1 MATMFEKIM
10 EAIAGMNK
18 LDRTNDYFI
27 TKRNNEYI
35 LCKMDMNGCVRD
47 IGFTNDI
54 SSLRKIV
61 RQTYGDIYYKEY
73 MIDEY
78 DE

>member
-1 MATMFEKIM
+1 
-10 EAIAGMNK
+10 
-18 LDRTNDYFI
+18 
-27 TKRNNEYI
+27 
-35 LCKMDMNGCVRD
+35 MDMKGFVCD

-54 SSLRKIV
+54 SSLRKLV

>member
-10 EAIAGMNK
+10 AGMAGMNK
-18 LDRTNDYFI
+18 LDRTNHYFI
-27 TKRNNEYI
+27 AKRNNDYI
-35 LCKMDMNGCVRD
+35 LCKMDMKGFVCD

-54 SSLRKIV
+54 SSLRKLI

>member
-1 MATMFEKIM
+1 MATMFEK
-10 EAIAGMNK
+10 K
-18 LDRTNDYFI
+18 I
-27 TKRNNEYI
+27 T
-35 LCKMDMNGCVRD
+35 
-47 IGFTNDI
+47 T
-54 SSLRKIV
+54 SLRKIV

>member
-10 EAIAGMNK
+10 ASIAGMNK

-35 LCKMDMNGCVRD
+35 LCKMDMKGFVQD

-54 SSLRKIV
+54 SSLKKIV

>member
-10 EAIAGMNK
+10 KSIAGMNK
-18 LDRTNDYFI
+18 LDRTSHYFI
-27 TKRNNEYI
+27 TKRNNDYI
-35 LCKMDMNGCVRD
+35 LCKMDMKGFVCD

-54 SSLRKIV
+54 SSLRKLV

>member
-1 MATMFEKIM
+1 MDKMMKALE
-10 EAIAGMNK
+10 GMNK
-18 LDRTNDYFI
+18 LDRENDYFI
-27 TKRNNEYI
+27 TKKAGEYI
-35 LCKMDMNGCVRD
+35 LIKVDKNGHVWD

-54 SSLRKIV
+54 SSLRKLI

>member
-10 EAIAGMNK
+10 VSIAGMNK
-18 LDRTNDYFI
+18 LDSTNDYFI
-27 TKRNNEYI
+27 TKRNNDYI
-35 LCKMDMNGCVRD
+35 LCKMDMKGFVCD

-54 SSLRKIV
+54 SSLRKLV

>member
-10 EAIAGMNK
+10 ESIAGMNK
-18 LDRTNDYFI
+18 LDRTNNYFI
-27 TKRNNEYI
+27 TKRNNDYI
-35 LCKMDMNGCVRD
+35 LCKMDMKGFVRD
-47 IGFTNDI
+47 IGFTSDI
-54 SSLRKIV
+54 SSLRKLV

>member
-35 LCKMDMNGCVRD
+35 LCKMDMKGFVRD

>member
-1 MATMFEKIM
+1 MATMFKIM
-10 EAIAGMNK
+10 KSIAGMNK

-27 TKRNNEYI
+27 TKRNDDYI
-35 LCKMDMNGCVRD
+35 LCKMDMKGFVWD

-54 SSLRKIV
+54 SSLRKLV

>member
-1 MATMFEKIM
+1 MDTMFEKIM
-10 EAIAGMNK
+10 ASIAGMNK

-35 LCKMDMNGCVRD
+35 LCKMDMKGFVRD

-54 SSLRKIV
+54 SSLNQVSVKNLGLMPNTMTQI
-61 RQTYGDIYYKEY
+61 KL
-73 MIDEY
+73 M
-78 DE
+78 

>member
-10 EAIAGMNK
+10 KSIAGMNK
-18 LDRTNDYFI
+18 LDRTNDYYI

-35 LCKMDMNGCVRD
+35 LCKMDMKGFVRD

-54 SSLRKIV
+54 SSLKKIV